1 MRLLG
6 VRLAS
11 RIAGAGS
18 DGAAQCA
25 RGSAASQPRP
35 CPRGQPCVR
44 MASRSPSP
52 GGQAH
57 AHSGARLLGTVWTG
71 EPHVHTAQRTREAA
85 PRDTHWVLLW
95 VEGPLVCGPWRPL
108 LLLGLS
114 LGEVGGDAAGPAG
127 CPLAPP
133 SRGAVWGPQPSP
145 SGSSSLSCRS
155 GSVGSQV
162 SQRKCSKYRC
172 TFAVFWGG
180 SRLGPPMPQWTRLLN
195 YTFLKGELY
204 TPCKLAIGSHICAPG
219 KRHLSDHLLHCNSCS
234 H

>member
-1 MRLLG
+1 M
-6 VRLAS
+6 
-11 RIAGAGS
+11 
-18 DGAAQCA
+18 
-25 RGSAASQPRP
+25 
-35 CPRGQPCVR
+35 CPRLGGLPAPPLSSWAALCAHGESVTFPGRAGPRTQRRPPSRHCLDGGAPC
-44 MASRSPSP
+44 
-52 GGQAH
+52 
-57 AHSGARLLGTVWTG
+57 T
-71 EPHVHTAQRTREAA
+71 HTAQRTREAA

-95 VEGPLVCGPWRPL
+95 VEGPLVCGPWCPL

-204 TPCKLAIGSHICAPG
+204 TPCKLAIGSHIRAPG
-219 KRHLSDHLLHCNSCS
+219 KRHLSDHLLHCN
-234 H
+234 